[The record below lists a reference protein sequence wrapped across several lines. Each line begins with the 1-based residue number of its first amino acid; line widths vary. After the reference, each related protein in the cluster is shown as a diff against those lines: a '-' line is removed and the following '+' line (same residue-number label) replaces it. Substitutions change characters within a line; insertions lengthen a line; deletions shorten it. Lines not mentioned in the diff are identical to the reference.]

1 MIWKT
6 RRQTLDLTEDT
17 AVMGILNATPD
28 SFSDGGEYSL
38 TDKAIKRALQMIE
51 EGAQIIDIGGESTR
65 PGAEAVDASEEI
77 VRTVP
82 IIEALRRQ
90 SDVLIS
96 IDTSKVTV
104 AEAAINAGA
113 DIVNDVTGMRDENM
127 VHLCSGSGV
136 GVCVMHMQG
145 KPRTMQENPSYENE
159 GGVLPAIQAF
169 FTERLVSLEA
179 LGMNTDC
186 ICFDPGIGFGKS
198 YQHNLNLLR
207 GLGELQTSR
216 PVLLGVSR
224 KSVVG
229 QLIGENDPAQRD
241 RATAIVTALA
251 CKSGIKLHRVHDV
264 KAAMEAIHITDVL

>member
-6 RRQTLDLTEDT
+6 RRQTLDLTKSA
-17 AVMGILNATPD
+17 AVMGILNVTPD

-38 TDKAIKRALQMIE
+38 ADKAIKRALQMID

-65 PGAEAVDASEEI
+65 PGAEAVDALEEI

-82 IIEALRRQ
+82 IIEALRQQ

-104 AEAAINAGA
+104 AEAAIDAGA

-127 VHLCSGSGV
+127 VQLCSVTGV

-145 KPRTMQENPSYENE
+145 EPRTMQESPSYEHE
-159 GGVLPAIQAF
+159 GGVMSAIQAF

-207 GLGELQTSR
+207 GLGELQASR

-224 KSVVG
+224 KSVIG
-229 QLIGENDPAQRD
+229 QLIRENDPAQRD
-241 RATAIVTALA
+241 RATAIITALA
-251 CKSGIKLHRVHDV
+251 HKNGVRLHRVHDV
-264 KAAMEAIHITDVL
+264 KGAAEAIRIADAV